1 MIVNSKYDNIIL
13 PSTSTPSNIQNRV
26 GAGFPLDWHV
36 KEACNCQSWMLSY
49 SLMMMSSNSKN
60 LTARII
66 GSNYISRSCL
76 FPIWEEESL
85 MGWDGWRLLWFLSDQ
100 KQFFSYNISI
110 FLSLLGSL
118 KMKKK
123 LSEEALCPFQLLYYE
138 QTIKPNNLFAEKKKP
153 ARARH
158 FIIFLSSGHNF
169 PFPFLRTWL
178 RSLPN
183 VICIFCAKEC
193 RGRTIKEVTFT
204 CAN

>member
-100 KQFFSYNISI
+100 KQSFSYNISI

-123 LSEEALCPFQLLYYE
+123 LSEEALCPFHIPLHEQSISNLIICLQRIKNLLAQGISLYSCQVDTIFPSLFYGLDYE
-138 QTIKPNNLFAEKKKP
+138 VCQT
-153 ARARH
+153 
-158 FIIFLSSGHNF
+158 LSASF
-169 PFPFLRTWL
+169 VQR
-178 RSLPN
+178 N
-183 VICIFCAKEC
+183 VVE
-193 RGRTIKEVTFT
+193 GQ
-204 CAN
+204 

>member
-1 MIVNSKYDNIIL
+1 MIVYSKYDNIIL

-85 MGWDGWRLLWFLSDQ
+85 MGWDGWRLLWFLSEQ
-100 KQFFSYNISI
+100 KQFFPCNISI
-110 FLSLLGSL
+110 FWSLLGSL

-123 LSEEALCPFQLLYYE
+123 LSEEAFCPFHLLLYE
-138 QTIKPNNLFAEKKKP
+138 QTIKPNNLFAEKNLL
-153 ARARH
+153 AQGISLY
-158 FIIFLSSGHNF
+158 FCQVDTIFPSLFYGLDYEVCRTLSAS
-169 PFPFLRTWL
+169 FLQR
-178 RSLPN
+178 N
-183 VICIFCAKEC
+183 VVE
-193 RGRTIKEVTFT
+193 GQ
-204 CAN
+204 